1 MNGEVKGVLVV
12 AAIGM
17 MIAGV
22 TAIVRGIILLRT
34 PKCPSCGQK
43 MTVSG
48 EDDLPG
54 RHRRHWTC
62 SCGEGGA
69 TDFLDR

>member
-12 AAIGM
+12 AAIAM
-17 MIAGV
+17 MIFGV
-22 TAIVRGIILLRT
+22 TAMVRGIIMLRT

-43 MTVSG
+43 MTISA
-48 EDDLPG
+48 EDDLLS
-54 RHRRHWTC
+54 RHRKHWTC

-69 TDFLDR
+69 TDYTDR